1 MPHKQRGSSW
11 TDKSYS
17 IIFSSPTGNTRLLA
31 DAIRDALPEENCN
44 YFGVCENADTQ
55 SDILFIGFWTDKGTA
70 DKATLDLLEKLKNKK
85 IFLFGTAGFG
95 GDEEY
100 FKKSSQIQKRAL
112 AAATSQSVSICVREK
127 CRKRSGSAISK

>member
-1 MPHKQRGSSW
+1 M

-31 DAIRDALPEENCN
+31 DTIRDALPEENCN
-44 YFGVCENADTQ
+44 YFGVSENADTQ

-70 DKATLDLLEKLKNKK
+70 DKATLDLLETLKNKR
-85 IFLFGTAGFG
+85 IFLFGTAGTRSTS
-95 GDEEY
+95 
-100 FKKSSQIQKRAL
+100 KKSSQIQKRAL

>member
-1 MPHKQRGSSW
+1 M
-11 TDKSYS
+11 TNKSYS

-70 DKATLDLLEKLKNKK
+70 DKATLDLLEKLKNKR
-85 IFLFGTAGFG
+85 IFLFGTAGSTS
-95 GDEEY
+95 
-100 FKKSSQIQKRAL
+100 KKSSQIQKRAL

>member
-1 MPHKQRGSSW
+1 M

-100 FKKSSQIQKRAL
+100 FKEILANTKRAL
-112 AAATSQSVSICVREK
+112 TAATSQSASICVRGK

>member
-1 MPHKQRGSSW
+1 M

-70 DKATLDLLEKLKNKK
+70 DKATLDLLEKLKNKR
-85 IFLFGTAGFG
+85 IFFSERRASAETRSTS
-95 GDEEY
+95 
-100 FKKSSQIQKRAL
+100 KKSSQIQKRAL